1 MFTFF
6 HCWFVH
12 LIKLLLFNK
21 TKELFMIIYRLG
33 QLIGIQ
39 SIFHF
44 PAITLCPRRLIVPHS
59 PLKTMWSSK
68 ILDTHPPPPPLFP
81 QVVKDDES
89 LGDAKFFSGIWGG
102 SQMSK
107 VVFQCGGWPLL
118 YMQWKAIRY
127 VFVLTTEMFP
137 FIPSLGNGEGNENTL
152 KSRNSRKERDTT
164 SYKVS
169 SLGFSSKLAIW
180 ASKLKSELVF
190 IGCLKIKTRLS

>member
-6 HCWFVH
+6 HCWIFDIN

-21 TKELFMIIYRLG
+21 TKELFMIIYGLG

-44 PAITLCPRRLIVPHS
+44 PAIILCPRRMVVPHS
-59 PLKTMWSSK
+59 PLKTMWSS
-68 ILDTHPPPPPLFP
+68 TPTTPRSLFP
-81 QVVKDDES
+81 LAVKDDES
-89 LGDAKFFSGIWGG
+89 PSDAKFFSGIRGG

-107 VVFQCGGWPLL
+107 VVFHCGGWPLL

-137 FIPSLGNGEGNENTL
+137 FIMSLG
-152 KSRNSRKERDTT
+152 
-164 SYKVS
+164 
-169 SLGFSSKLAIW
+169 
-180 ASKLKSELVF
+180 
-190 IGCLKIKTRLS
+190 KTRLS

>member
-1 MFTFF
+1 
-6 HCWFVH
+6 
-12 LIKLLLFNK
+12 
-21 TKELFMIIYRLG
+21 MIIYRLG

-44 PAITLCPRRLIVPHS
+44 PAIILCPRRLIVPHS
-59 PLKTMWSSK
+59 PLKIMWSSK
-68 ILDTHPPPPPLFP
+68 ILHTHPPPPLFP
-81 QVVKDDES
+81 QAVKDDES
-89 LGDAKFFSGIWGG
+89 LSDAKFFSGIRGG

-107 VVFQCGGWPLL
+107 IVFHCGGWPLL

>member
-1 MFTFF
+1 
-6 HCWFVH
+6 
-12 LIKLLLFNK
+12 
-21 TKELFMIIYRLG
+21 MIIYRLG

-44 PAITLCPRRLIVPHS
+44 PAIILCPRQMIVPHS
-59 PLKTMWSSK
+59 SLKTMWSSTPTT
-68 ILDTHPPPPPLFP
+68 LRSLFP
-81 QVVKDDES
+81 LAVKDDES
-89 LGDAKFFSGIWGG
+89 LSDAKFFSGIRGG

-107 VVFQCGGWPLL
+107 VVFHCGGWPLL

-152 KSRNSRKERDTT
+152 KSRDSIKERDTT

-180 ASKLKSELVF
+180 ACKLKSELLF
-190 IGCLKIKTRLS
+190 IGYLQIKTRLS